1 MKLVIM
7 LYSHMV
13 IQNNVKYTI
22 SYKPIEGYCTVIP
35 TAYYKPLAI
44 GIAELE
50 TNDRLAITVKRGVT
64 SPLNYN
70 EYVSTNKCAFYNA
83 RSSSLTQ
90 EYGGQLPAVDFNG
103 NTKSTS
109 SAQVAFDLTPLI
121 QKCRSYLK
129 NDEKEVTLD
138 LKVTSKQISI
148 VFKLRSAQGKLSMLT
163 FCIINKNLQ
172 H

>member
-1 MKLVIM
+1 
-7 LYSHMV
+7 MV

-103 NTKSTS
+103 NTK
-109 SAQVAFDLTPLI
+109 QHPRHRWRLI
-121 QKCRSYLK
+121 
-129 NDEKEVTLD
+129 
-138 LKVTSKQISI
+138 
-148 VFKLRSAQGKLSMLT
+148 
-163 FCIINKNLQ
+163 
-172 H
+172 